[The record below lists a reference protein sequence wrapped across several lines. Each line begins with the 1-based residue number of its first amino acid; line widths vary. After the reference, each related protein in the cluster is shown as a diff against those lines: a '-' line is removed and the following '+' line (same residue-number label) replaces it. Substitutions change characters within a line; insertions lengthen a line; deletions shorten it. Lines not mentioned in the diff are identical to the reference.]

1 MELDSLK
8 EQINRRLE
16 DPVGEMPSDVTSRS
30 VRSRSLL
37 LRLRRNIRIEL
48 ALYLPCLAFVAWQ
61 MWGTPHTALRIYD
74 ATLLCI
80 ALVIMWRMREVIRR
94 IDLHLQAGVS
104 IRDHLAALLGIL
116 EANRRKYLILI
127 VVILPFFV
135 IYAVLL
141 FHFFPIQG
149 QDMPAIVADPGQQD
163 PPFWVFLVVWVILTA
178 LLMGVMYLIAR
189 LYIWW
194 MFGKHIQGLRESL
207 RDLESDA
214 GDEIDTAG

>member
-1 MELDSLK
+1 
-8 EQINRRLE
+8 
-16 DPVGEMPSDVTSRS
+16 
-30 VRSRSLL
+30 
-37 LRLRRNIRIEL
+37 
-48 ALYLPCLAFVAWQ
+48 
-61 MWGTPHTALRIYD
+61 
-74 ATLLCI
+74 
-80 ALVIMWRMREVIRR
+80 
-94 IDLHLQAGVS
+94 
-104 IRDHLAALLGIL
+104 
-116 EANRRKYLILI
+116 
-127 VVILPFFV
+127 V

-194 MFGKHIQGLRESL
+194 MFGKHIRGLRESL